1 MRTRKFI
8 LPLLLACL
16 LSPALSRAQSQASTH
31 PAGVVNINTATAQQ
45 ISFLPR
51 VGLKV
56 AERIVDY
63 RKTKGSFQR
72 VEDLMEVKG
81 IGEKQFLTLK
91 PHLTVTGS
99 TTLTSK
105 LKSTGS
111 RGGHARSKRAP
122 KQA

>member
-8 LPLLLACL
+8 LPLLSACL
-16 LSPALSRAQSQASTH
+16 LLPALARAQAQASAR
-31 PAGVVNINTATAQQ
+31 PSGVVNINTATAQQ
-45 ISFLPR
+45 ISYLPR

-56 AERIVDY
+56 AERIVDH

-99 TTLTSK
+99 TTLSSK
-105 LKSTGS
+105 IKSTGT
-111 RGGHARSKRAP
+111 RAGHARSKRAP